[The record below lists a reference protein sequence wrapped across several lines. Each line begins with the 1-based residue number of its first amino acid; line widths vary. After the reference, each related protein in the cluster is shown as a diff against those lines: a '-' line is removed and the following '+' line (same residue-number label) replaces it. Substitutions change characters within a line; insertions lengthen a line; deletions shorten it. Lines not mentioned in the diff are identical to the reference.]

1 MKQEAM
7 PRVSVILPARNEAQ
21 ALANLLPALQG
32 VMAALRC
39 AAEIIVVDDGS
50 DDVTARL
57 AQEAGAVVVRHPYAM
72 GNGAAIKSGARCATG
87 EILVFMDADGQH
99 DPADIPRLLH
109 EIKQGYDMAIGARGR
124 RGQASFWRHL
134 GNWVYNRLASL
145 ITARPILDL
154 TSGFRACR
162 AAKFRNFL
170 ALLPNGFSYPTTITM
185 AFLRS
190 GYPVTFIPIE
200 VAERVGQ
207 SHLRPWRDGIRFLLI
222 IFRIGA
228 LFSPLKVFAPIALFF
243 AVLGL
248 GYYGYTFMHW
258 QRFTNM
264 SALLLSTSVLVFLM
278 GLLSEQI
285 TMLLYSRLDQ

>member
-1 MKQEAM
+1 MHQAK
-7 PRVSVILPARNEAQ
+7 PRISVILPARNEAQ
-21 ALANLLPALQG
+21 ALHGLLPVLRQAVSSLADG
-32 VMAALRC
+32 VEL
-39 AAEIIVVDDGS
+39 IVVDDGS
-50 DDVTARL
+50 DDATARL

-72 GNGAAIKSGARCATG
+72 GNGAAIKSGARRATG

-109 EIKQGYDMAIGARGR
+109 EIEQGYDMAIGARSR

-162 AAKFRNFL
+162 AERFREFL

-200 VAERVGQ
+200 VAERVGR

-228 LFSPLKVFAPIALFF
+228 LFSPLKVFAPIAFCF
-243 AVLGL
+243 AILGL
-248 GYYGYTFMHW
+248 GYYGFTFMEA

-278 GLLSEQI
+278 GLLSEQV
-285 TMLLYSRLDQ
+285 TMLLYSRLER

>member
-1 MKQEAM
+1 MHQAN
-7 PRVSVILPARNEAQ
+7 PRISIILPARNESQ
-21 ALANLLPALQG
+21 ALHGLLPVLQQVVSHLAGG
-32 VMAALRC
+32 VEL
-39 AAEIIVVDDGS
+39 IVVDDGS
-50 DDVTARL
+50 DDATAHL
-57 AQEAGAVVVRHPYAM
+57 AQEAGAVVIRHPYAM
-72 GNGAAIKSGARCATG
+72 GNGAAIKSGARRASG
-87 EILVFMDADGQH
+87 ELLVFMDADGQH

-109 EIKQGYDMAIGARGR
+109 EVEQGYDMAIGARNR
-124 RGQASFWRHL
+124 RGQASLWRHL

-162 AAKFRNFL
+162 AKQFRLFL

-190 GYPVTFIPIE
+190 GYPVTFVPIE
-200 VAERVGQ
+200 VAERVGR

-228 LFSPLKVFAPIALFF
+228 LFSPLKVFAPIAVAF
-243 AVLGL
+243 ALLGL
-248 GYYGYTFMHW
+248 GYYGFTFMEAR
-258 QRFTNM
+258 RFTNM

-285 TMLLYSRLDQ
+285 TMLLYSRLDR

>member
-1 MKQEAM
+1 MRQVN
-7 PRVSVILPARNEAQ
+7 PRISVILPARNEAQ
-21 ALANLLPALQG
+21 ALHGLLPALQQVVSSLAGG
-32 VMAALRC
+32 V
-39 AAEIIVVDDGS
+39 EIIVVDDGS
-50 DDVTARL
+50 EDATARL

-72 GNGAAIKSGARCATG
+72 GNGAAIKSGARRATG
-87 EILVFMDADGQH
+87 KVLVFMDADGQH

-109 EIKQGYDMAIGARGR
+109 EIEQGYDMAIGARSR

-162 AAKFRNFL
+162 AERFREFL

-228 LFSPLKVFAPIALFF
+228 LFSPLKVFAPIAIFF
-243 AVLGL
+243 AMLGL
-248 GYYGYTFMHW
+248 GYYGFTFMEAR
-258 QRFTNM
+258 RFTNM

-285 TMLLYSRLDQ
+285 TMLLYSRLDR

>member
-1 MKQEAM
+1 MHQAK
-7 PRVSVILPARNEAQ
+7 PRISVILPARNEAQ
-21 ALANLLPALQG
+21 ALHGLLPALRQAVSSLADG
-32 VMAALRC
+32 VEL
-39 AAEIIVVDDGS
+39 IVVDDGS
-50 DDVTARL
+50 DDATARL

-72 GNGAAIKSGARCATG
+72 GNGAAIKSGARRATG

-109 EIKQGYDMAIGARGR
+109 EIEQGYDMAIGARSR

-162 AAKFRNFL
+162 AERFREFL

-200 VAERVGQ
+200 VAERVGR

-228 LFSPLKVFAPIALFF
+228 LFSPLKVFAPIAFCF
-243 AVLGL
+243 AILGL
-248 GYYGYTFMHW
+248 GYYGFTFMEA

-278 GLLSEQI
+278 GLLSEQV
-285 TMLLYSRLDQ
+285 TMLLYSRLER

>member
-1 MKQEAM
+1 MHQAK
-7 PRVSVILPARNEAQ
+7 PRISIILPARNEAQ
-21 ALANLLPALQG
+21 ALHGLLPVLRQAVSSLADG
-32 VMAALRC
+32 VEL
-39 AAEIIVVDDGS
+39 IVVDDGS
-50 DDVTARL
+50 DDATARL

-72 GNGAAIKSGARCATG
+72 GNGAAIKSGARRATG

-109 EIKQGYDMAIGARGR
+109 EIEQGYDMAIGARSR

-162 AAKFRNFL
+162 AERFREFL

-200 VAERVGQ
+200 VAERVGR

-228 LFSPLKVFAPIALFF
+228 LFSPLKVFAPIAFCF
-243 AVLGL
+243 AILGL
-248 GYYGYTFMHW
+248 GYYGFTFMEAK
-258 QRFTNM
+258 RFTNM

-278 GLLSEQI
+278 GLLSEQV
-285 TMLLYSRLDQ
+285 TMLLYSRLER

>member
-1 MKQEAM
+1 MHRAK
-7 PRVSVILPARNEAQ
+7 PRISVILPARNEAQ
-21 ALANLLPALQG
+21 ALHGLLPALRQAVSSLADG
-32 VMAALRC
+32 VEL
-39 AAEIIVVDDGS
+39 IVVDDGS
-50 DDVTARL
+50 DDATARL

-72 GNGAAIKSGARCATG
+72 GNGAAIKSGARRATG

-109 EIKQGYDMAIGARGR
+109 EIEQGYDMAIGARSR

-162 AAKFRNFL
+162 AERFREFL

-200 VAERVGQ
+200 VAERVGR

-228 LFSPLKVFAPIALFF
+228 LFSPLKVFAPIAFCF
-243 AVLGL
+243 AILGL
-248 GYYGYTFMHW
+248 GYYGFTFMEAK
-258 QRFTNM
+258 RFTNM

-285 TMLLYSRLDQ
+285 TMLLYSRLDR

>member
-1 MKQEAM
+1 MHQAK
-7 PRVSVILPARNEAQ
+7 PRISIILPARNEAQ
-21 ALANLLPALQG
+21 ALHGLLPALRQAVSSLADG
-32 VMAALRC
+32 VEL
-39 AAEIIVVDDGS
+39 IVVDDGS
-50 DDVTARL
+50 DDATARL

-72 GNGAAIKSGARCATG
+72 GNGAAIKSGARRATG

-109 EIKQGYDMAIGARGR
+109 EIEQGYDMAIGARSR

-162 AAKFRNFL
+162 AERFREFL

-200 VAERVGQ
+200 VAERIGR

-228 LFSPLKVFAPIALFF
+228 LFSPLKVFAPIAFCF
-243 AVLGL
+243 AILGL
-248 GYYGYTFMHW
+248 GYYGFTFMEA

-278 GLLSEQI
+278 GLLSEQV
-285 TMLLYSRLDQ
+285 TMLLYSRLER

>member
-1 MKQEAM
+1 MHQAK
-7 PRVSVILPARNEAQ
+7 PRISVILPARNEAQ
-21 ALANLLPALQG
+21 ALHGLLPVLRQAVSSLADG
-32 VMAALRC
+32 VEL
-39 AAEIIVVDDGS
+39 IVVDDGS
-50 DDVTARL
+50 DDATARL

-72 GNGAAIKSGARCATG
+72 GNGAAIKSGARRATG

-109 EIKQGYDMAIGARGR
+109 EIEQGYDMAIGARSR

-162 AAKFRNFL
+162 AERFREFL

-200 VAERVGQ
+200 VAERIGR

-228 LFSPLKVFAPIALFF
+228 LFSPLKVFAPIAFCF
-243 AVLGL
+243 AILGL
-248 GYYGYTFMHW
+248 GYYGFTFMEA

-278 GLLSEQI
+278 GLLSEQV
-285 TMLLYSRLDQ
+285 TMLLYSRLER

>member
-1 MKQEAM
+1 M
-7 PRVSVILPARNEAQ
+7 PQANPCISVILPARNEAQ
-21 ALANLLPALQG
+21 ALHALLPALQQVVSSLAGG
-32 VMAALRC
+32 V
-39 AAEIIVVDDGS
+39 EIIVVDDGS
-50 DDVTARL
+50 EDATARL
-57 AQEAGAVVVRHPYAM
+57 AQEAGAVVIRHPYAM
-72 GNGAAIKSGARCATG
+72 GNGAAIKSGARRATG

-109 EIKQGYDMAIGARGR
+109 EIEQGYDMAIGARSR

-162 AAKFRNFL
+162 AERFREFL

-200 VAERVGQ
+200 VAERVGR

-228 LFSPLKVFAPIALFF
+228 LFSPLKVFAPIAIFF

-248 GYYGYTFMHW
+248 GYYGFTFMEAK
-258 QRFTNM
+258 RFTNM

-285 TMLLYSRLDQ
+285 TMLLYSRLER

>member
-1 MKQEAM
+1 MHQAK
-7 PRVSVILPARNEAQ
+7 PRISIILPARNEAQ
-21 ALANLLPALQG
+21 ALHGLLPALRQAVSSLADG
-32 VMAALRC
+32 VEL
-39 AAEIIVVDDGS
+39 IVVDDGS
-50 DDVTARL
+50 DDATARL

-72 GNGAAIKSGARCATG
+72 GNGAAIKSGARRATG

-109 EIKQGYDMAIGARGR
+109 EIEQGYDMAIGARSR

-162 AAKFRNFL
+162 AERFREFL

-200 VAERVGQ
+200 VAERIGR

-228 LFSPLKVFAPIALFF
+228 LFSPLKVFAPIAFCF
-243 AVLGL
+243 AILGL
-248 GYYGYTFMHW
+248 GYYGYTFVEAK
-258 QRFTNM
+258 RFTNM

-278 GLLSEQI
+278 GLLSEQV
-285 TMLLYSRLDQ
+285 TMLLYSRLER